1 MEFLYEQYEKRQI
14 SSEGRISEL
23 IDADYAETI
32 ALFQQYQTSY
42 EAALAVH
49 SETMRTSLLNFL

>member
-1 MEFLYEQYEKRQI
+1 MRRDKSQGEK
-14 SSEGRISEL
+14 RISEL
-23 IDADYAETI
+23 VDADYAETI

-49 SETMRTSLLNFL
+49 SESLKTSLLNFL